1 MGGGVAQRGGRE
13 ALLQAAGKMFDR
25 YGFVLLLCSNASVFA
40 GIIRSCL
47 GRKTRLCGY
56 KRVNGC
62 GCIAFEVLSL
72 ILRQKIHFGCDWHKG
87 E

>member
-25 YGFVLLLCSNASVFA
+25 YVFVLLLCSNASVFA

-62 GCIAFEVLSL
+62 GCIAFRGSVVNSAAKDS
-72 ILRQKIHFGCDWHKG
+72 IWLRLAQG
-87 E
+87 